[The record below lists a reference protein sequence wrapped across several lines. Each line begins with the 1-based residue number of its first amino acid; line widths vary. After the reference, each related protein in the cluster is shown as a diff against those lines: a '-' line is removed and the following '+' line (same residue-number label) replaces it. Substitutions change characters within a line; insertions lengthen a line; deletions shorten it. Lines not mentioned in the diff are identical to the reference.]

1 MLARSSRYSRDLTI
15 SWLRSGLKNDFTA
28 PAIIVKYLCAVM
40 EVVRLQMDIDNIERW
55 VWILICAILI
65 FPALYTGFAYGFSTV
80 NLLGWV
86 LFIIGLVLAY
96 YKVRD

>member
-1 MLARSSRYSRDLTI
+1 
-15 SWLRSGLKNDFTA
+15 
-28 PAIIVKYLCAVM
+28 
-40 EVVRLQMDIDNIERW
+40 MDIDNIKRW
-55 VWILICAILI
+55 VWVLICAILI
-65 FPALYTGFAYGFSTV
+65 FPTLYTGFAYGFSTV